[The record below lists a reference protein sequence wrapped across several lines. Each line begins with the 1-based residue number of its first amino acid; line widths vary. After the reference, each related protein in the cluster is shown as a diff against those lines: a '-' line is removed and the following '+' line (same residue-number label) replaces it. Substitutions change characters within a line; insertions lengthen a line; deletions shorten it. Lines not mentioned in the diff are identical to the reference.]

1 MFGKKILSI
10 IGLLLVGSQISSVK
24 AACTISSVSGD
35 NYTLEGDECETN
47 GYYVAFVN
55 GDGDNQLNDATGVTG
70 GKGKLIK
77 VSGSDKTSAVV
88 VTDIGY
94 FISPDGQY
102 ISNDHNGD
110 AKLVV
115 PATGESGQEC
125 SGKVGELVTIT
136 TGGAT
141 GRKKRGTTVE
151 LCLTSTISV
160 ALKDSGSG
168 KNYLMENA
176 AGNIFSNAD
185 SETYPNIVIKDGDK
199 SLTFNSDYGDSEYCV
214 YGSNEIQDRITNFC
228 SGTILD
234 AMYSCEAGLC
244 SQSDSPV
251 GAGNYIVQNGDNYN
265 LYECT
270 VSSGTVTCEIDEA
283 ANHNGVIVAKE
294 VTDEV
299 KEYTFL
305 QQIQVGDLATDGTI
319 SEANLGKIS
328 VFDCVSGACKPT
340 DALIKYGTS
349 STKVAYCQS
358 SDGTACTTSDP
369 KITLANIG
377 EVTYSESNF
386 IITIDGTSS
395 TIASGNVYAY
405 AGSSNAFAIIK
416 NNGDAVVGKAKF
428 ADSSVYVKTDNTL
441 TTSAAYGACE
451 TAITPYTEVDLEA
464 GTATAGTACVPTVV
478 CELSATA
485 AENVHC
491 GTGYYLKST
500 SAANESANLNK
511 PVKVDEEPGTLYEC
525 SSTADG
531 IVCDAV
537 TAGTIIAGYYKNS
550 DEVNS
555 NIQYIKCSTKGSGS
569 CTAVAVTD
577 NACSEAKVG
586 GLIVDEQVTSKISIC
601 IDENDDHA
609 VELSAANASAGVKV
623 FISIDT
629 TTDNGADAFGTKTE
643 NSFVLLDVGVNCL
656 KNESDTFPYR
666 YTGPDQ
672 ILVKRTDSV
681 KRGEICNAQQTMKE
695 FKQGAEHVY
704 TDTTPRH

>member
-24 AACTISSVSGD
+24 ADCTISSVTGSDYVLAGED
-35 NYTLEGDECETN
+35 CVNN

-55 GDGDNQLNDATGVTG
+55 GGGDNQLNDDTGVTG

-77 VSGSDKTSAVV
+77 VDGSDSTKAVLV
-88 VTDIGY
+88 NDIGY
-94 FISPDGQY
+94 FKSPDGKI
-102 ISNDHNGD
+102 ISNDYNGD
-110 AKLVV
+110 AKLVES
-115 PATGESGQEC
+115 ATGENGKEC
-125 SGKVGELVTIT
+125 NGNVGKLVTIS
-136 TGGAT
+136 GA
-141 GRKKRGTTVE
+141 VE
-151 LCLTSTISV
+151 LCLTDTIGV

-168 KNYLMENA
+168 KNYLMKNA
-176 AGNIFSNAD
+176 AGNIFTIDNNKS
-185 SETYPNIVIKDGDK
+185 NIVIKDGDK
-199 SLTFNSDYGDSEYCV
+199 ALTFNSDYGDSEYCV
-214 YGSNEIQDRITNFC
+214 YGSNEIQDRIANFC

-251 GAGNYIVQNGDNYN
+251 GAGNYIVQNGVNYN

-270 VSSGTVTCEIDEA
+270 ENGGTVTCEIDEA
-283 ANHNGVIVAKE
+283 AGHNGVIVAKE
-294 VTDEV
+294 VTDEE
-299 KEYTFL
+299 KEYIFL
-305 QQIQVGDLATDGTI
+305 QQIQVGDLATDSTI
-319 SEANLGKIS
+319 SDANLDKIS
-328 VFDCVSGACKPT
+328 VYDCVSGACKPT
-340 DALIKYGTS
+340 DALIKYDSTS
-349 STKVAYCQS
+349 PKVAYCQS
-358 SDGTACTTSDP
+358 SDGTACTASDP
-369 KITLANIG
+369 KITLDNIG
-377 EVTYSESNF
+377 VVTYTGTNF
-386 IITIDGTSS
+386 IISTGVVQS
-395 TIASGNVYAY
+395 TIASGSAYAY
-405 AGSSNAFAIIK
+405 AGSSDAFAIIK

-428 ADSSVYVKTDNTL
+428 ADPSVYVKTDNTL
-441 TTSAAYGACE
+441 TTSTAYGDCE
-451 TAITPYTEVDLEA
+451 TAITPYTDVDLEA
-464 GTATAGTACVPTVV
+464 GTATAGAACTPTTE
-478 CELSATA
+478 CELSSTA
-485 AENVHC
+485 EQNVHC
-491 GTGYYLKST
+491 GIGYYLKST
-500 SAANESANLNK
+500 SANNVDK
-511 PVKVDEEPGTLYEC
+511 PVKVDDETGTLYEC
-525 SSTADG
+525 SSADEG
-531 IVCDAV
+531 IECIAV
-537 TAGTIIAGYYKNS
+537 TADTIIAGYYKNS
-550 DEVNS
+550 DEVNT

-586 GLIVDEQVTSKISIC
+586 GLIVDELDASKISIC

-681 KRGEICNAQQTMKE
+681 KRGEICNAQPTMKE